1 MKHTVK
7 KTLALTLAAA
17 LTTAALAVPVA
28 ASAAVPAVHPYAVA
42 SVSETAYETALL
54 LDPRFTHFSRI
65 SSGLDI
71 NSLGRADCTGSY
83 TIYKTYS
90 YDSTLTVTLQRKEDS
105 GWVDVMEWTKD
116 YTDTGTKVLNKGYY
130 VTRGTYR
137 LVTVA
142 QIFDDDGTVLETIS
156 CDSPIKEY

>member
-17 LTTAALAVPVA
+17 LTSAALAVPVA
-28 ASAAVPAVHPYAVA
+28 ASAVVAADPSDVA

-90 YDSTLTVTLQRKEDS
+90 YDSTLTMTLQRKEDS

-142 QIFDDDGTVLETIS
+142 QIFDEDGTVLETIS
-156 CDSPIKEY
+156 CDSPTQEY